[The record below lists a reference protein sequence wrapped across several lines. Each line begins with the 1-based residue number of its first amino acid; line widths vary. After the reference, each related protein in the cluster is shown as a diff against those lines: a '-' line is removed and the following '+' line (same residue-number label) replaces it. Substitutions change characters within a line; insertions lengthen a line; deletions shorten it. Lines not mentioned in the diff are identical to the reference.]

1 MDFLTEGSVIMD
13 SWPEAT
19 QFKVKNVL
27 MLDLFLTNLQLLTS
41 QDINWWTGLLVFNQL
56 FGLSFWRHP
65 FTTKDPNKVYKLYN
79 TY

>member
-13 SWPEAT
+13 IWPEAT

-41 QDINWWTGLLVFNQL
+41 QDINWWTEVVWITCF
-56 FGLSFWRHP
+56 
-65 FTTKDPNKVYKLYN
+65 
-79 TY
+79 